1 VQNVADFYAKKFL
14 VWGGILFIVA
24 AVITVVQASGTLM
37 IMSTAYV
44 LSFIFVGSNFLVIRD
59 IESPNQRK
67 FFWIFGGVF
76 TLRFLSVVGAIILGL
91 NLLNNHQIFFT
102 VSFIISYICH
112 SIIEIIFITQIL
124 ETDTKN

>member
-1 VQNVADFYAKKFL
+1 VQNVADFYAKKFS

-24 AVITVVQASGTLM
+24 VVITVVQASGTLM

-44 LSFIFVGSNFLVIRD
+44 LSFIFVGSNFLVIRN
-59 IESPNQRK
+59 IESPNKRK

-102 VSFIISYICH
+102 ISFIISYICH
-112 SIIEIIFITQIL
+112 SVIEIIFITKIL
-124 ETDTKN
+124 ETDTKK